1 MFKFKNFVA
10 GIAAVVTVA
19 SGALIPAVNAQ
30 AAPRPSSALV
40 RTVAGVNYR
49 PLNVMAQFTY
59 DANNRTTTA
68 SGLAFPEKS
77 RIQIF
82 YGPRTTQREIDYA
95 ITHEMM
101 HIVDALGNKA
111 QRQKLY
117 GFMGVS
123 PRDWRN
129 GANGASLATWKASP
143 QEGLAESWARMH
155 FGKSRMAMRHNIRS
169 KDYAATKALV
179 NQIIAQSA
187 RANVRNDVCP
197 TLEVGQVCA
206 PNVIYHNLPRNT
218 RIFVRSYL
226 VDTKGKLA
234 SQPVVK
240 RMSTGAASNTVN
252 VGGMFPNGSSNNT
265 FDPGL
270 YRMFTVV
277 TDAKTGKVI
286 AKDTSALMAG
296 EMKVV
301 SAK

>member
-1 MFKFKNFVA
+1 MSKFKNFVV
-10 GIAAVVTVA
+10 GIAAAATVA
-19 SGALIPAVNAQ
+19 TGALIPAVNAE
-30 AAPRPSSALV
+30 AAPRPSSQLV

-59 DANNRTTTA
+59 DANNRTTQA

-101 HIVDALGNKA
+101 HIVDALGSKA

-123 PRDWRN
+123 PRDWRKAAD
-129 GANGASLATWKASP
+129 GSSIASWQASP

-155 FGKSRMAMRHNIRS
+155 FGRSRMAMRHNIRP
-169 KDYAATKALV
+169 KDYAATKAIV

-187 RANVRNDVCP
+187 KANVRNDVCD
-197 TLEVGQVCA
+197 TIATGQVCA

-226 VDTKGKLA
+226 VDTKGNLV
-234 SQPVVK
+234 SQPVIK
-240 RMSTGAASNTVN
+240 GMSTGAPSNTMN
-252 VGGMFPNGSSNNT
+252 VGGMYPNGSANNS

-277 TDAKTGKVI
+277 TDAKTGKII